1 MKKQIIL
8 SIVSLFAVAAMP
20 AVAQEQP
27 DTVET
32 TGTRGFYL
40 SGQVLNKKMAGDIR
54 TSMLGLMPGL
64 EITSESGGYWH
75 DDYSSNYISDGKTT
89 MAFRGTTSLTCII
102 DGVVMPFNTFSLDP
116 SQVESVRL
124 LGDIVDRT
132 KYGPMASNGSIYIKT
147 KTGGYN
153 QPLTINVNAEG
164 GVATT
169 GLIPEWVD
177 GVDYAILNNQARA
190 NSGYTQLYSPVAI
203 QNFLRGDAYDLQYP
217 NVDYRSL
224 FLKPILPVGNIS
236 VAISGGGDKVK
247 YAASL
252 SEFHS
257 GDIVNTGYPQDYNRI
272 NMSANVTSRIK
283 DFITLN
289 AGFNSLLGFRRHG
302 AASWNDW
309 MDVPPVAFPVILGTN
324 FSDSVG
330 DELDGLT
337 IYGTTAQFTNNPY
350 AKLIEGGN
358 STRKLRSGMI
368 FLNAELD
375 FDQWVKGLKSVTS
388 LSYST
393 FSAYTISKSEDYLSY
408 YWNPAAEDGKGIISP
423 THQGV
428 KSSGRSYSANSTSQV
443 LQLQERLTW
452 DWAKNGHAVNLGASF
467 LMYNAAVQGD
477 GRYRRMMQTVADA
490 KYAYKNRYVVE
501 GAFQYAGSS
510 RFDKEHRFHPFAS
523 AGVAWVASNED
534 FIKNASWID
543 YLKIKAQYGVIGTY
557 ENAFGSAYRYQSEF
571 DRANSG
577 TFGPILTLDTW
588 FGTKTWTAQKTT
600 LSKLANPNLDWE
612 KFHMWQVGLD
622 FDFCKDF
629 TFSATV
635 YGQKTIGEIVNAN
648 SSVPRVFGIPDA
660 TIYANIASN
669 KRLGYELSLGWR
681 HSFGDFTL
689 FAAANAAH
697 WNTVYNKVL
706 NDDYLYEY
714 QKKTGTST
722 SDIWGLECI
731 GKYQTQEQVETI
743 PSYSTVTI
751 GDLMYKDQ
759 NNDGKIDSNDE
770 KVIGNTQ
777 PALRYSVR
785 LGFEY
790 KGLAL
795 EIVGMGR
802 TGYDYM
808 CNSAYFWNGWGDG
821 NYSAFVR
828 DNLGGAYPNISYVK
842 SENNFVNST
851 FWMRDVSWFK
861 LQNVNL
867 SYDIPLKNKKVL
879 KGLSVK
885 LEGQN
890 LATLTNLEYV
900 DPESPASGVSKL
912 PLFRVFTAGVKF
924 KF

>member
-1 MKKQIIL
+1 
-8 SIVSLFAVAAMP
+8 
-20 AVAQEQP
+20 
-27 DTVET
+27 
-32 TGTRGFYL
+32 
-40 SGQVLNKKMAGDIR
+40 
-54 TSMLGLMPGL
+54 
-64 EITSESGGYWH
+64 
-75 DDYSSNYISDGKTT
+75 
-89 MAFRGTTSLTCII
+89 
-102 DGVVMPFNTFSLDP
+102 
-116 SQVESVRL
+116 
-124 LGDIVDRT
+124 
-132 KYGPMASNGSIYIKT
+132 
-147 KTGGYN
+147 
-153 QPLTINVNAEG
+153 
-164 GVATT
+164 
-169 GLIPEWVD
+169 
-177 GVDYAILNNQARA
+177 
-190 NSGYTQLYSPVAI
+190 
-203 QNFLRGDAYDLQYP
+203 
-217 NVDYRSL
+217 
-224 FLKPILPVGNIS
+224 
-236 VAISGGGDKVK
+236 
-247 YAASL
+247 
-252 SEFHS
+252 
-257 GDIVNTGYPQDYNRI
+257 
-272 NMSANVTSRIK
+272 
-283 DFITLN
+283 
-289 AGFNSLLGFRRHG
+289 
-302 AASWNDW
+302 
-309 MDVPPVAFPVILGTN
+309 
-324 FSDSVG
+324 
-330 DELDGLT
+330 
-337 IYGTTAQFTNNPY
+337 
-350 AKLIEGGN
+350 
-358 STRKLRSGMI
+358 
-368 FLNAELD
+368 
-375 FDQWVKGLKSVTS
+375 
-388 LSYST
+388 
-393 FSAYTISKSEDYLSY
+393 
-408 YWNPAAEDGKGIISP
+408 
-423 THQGV
+423 
-428 KSSGRSYSANSTSQV
+428 
-443 LQLQERLTW
+443 
-452 DWAKNGHAVNLGASF
+452 
-467 LMYNAAVQGD
+467 
-477 GRYRRMMQTVADA
+477 
-490 KYAYKNRYVVE
+490 
-501 GAFQYAGSS
+501 
-510 RFDKEHRFHPFAS
+510 
-523 AGVAWVASNED
+523 
-534 FIKNASWID
+534 
-543 YLKIKAQYGVIGTY
+543 
-557 ENAFGSAYRYQSEF
+557 
-571 DRANSG
+571 
-577 TFGPILTLDTW
+577 
-588 FGTKTWTAQKTT
+588 
-600 LSKLANPNLDWE
+600 
-612 KFHMWQVGLD
+612 MWQVGLD

-660 TIYANIASN
+660 TIYANVASN

-681 HSFGDFTL
+681 YSFGDFTL

-842 SENNFVNST
+842 SGNNFVNST